1 MRPVPTVVRLI
12 AGVAL
17 LAAVTSPAVAKKY
30 LIDTTPVKE
39 GRVFIDGSF
48 VGVAPVT
55 VDLELRHNEHAVA
68 TAEKQGALGLWE
80 RKVTRDDRGRTVYV
94 RLEENAA
101 LRQTTESDIAN
112 TWLTIT
118 PRLTRNPDGSIDEE
132 AVWQKIVSI
141 VTDNFAD
148 LEQLDRSSFYLRTAW
163 RMSRFPHTVLRNRLV
178 VKRGVTDQLTVRAQ
192 LESQILVSTEPDPAP
207 AEELF
212 GQSTRIFAD
221 DRETVGALRDQ
232 L

>member
-1 MRPVPTVVRLI
+1 MRPVRPVVHLL
-12 AGVAL
+12 AGAAL
-17 LAAVTSPAVAKKY
+17 LAATASPAAARKY
-30 LIDTTPVKE
+30 SIDTTPVKE
-39 GRVFIDGSF
+39 GRVFVDGSF

-55 VDLELRHNEHAVA
+55 VDLELRRNEHAVA

-80 RKVTRDDRGRTVYV
+80 RKLTRDDRGRTVYV

-101 LRQTTESDIAN
+101 LSRTTESDIAN

-132 AVWQKIVSI
+132 TVWQKIVSI

-163 RMSRFPHTVLRNRLV
+163 RMSRFPHTILRNRLV
-178 VKRGVTDQLTVRAQ
+178 VKRGVTDQLTVRAR
-192 LESQILVSTEPDPAP
+192 LESQLLISTEPDPDP

-212 GQSTRIFAD
+212 AESTRIFAD